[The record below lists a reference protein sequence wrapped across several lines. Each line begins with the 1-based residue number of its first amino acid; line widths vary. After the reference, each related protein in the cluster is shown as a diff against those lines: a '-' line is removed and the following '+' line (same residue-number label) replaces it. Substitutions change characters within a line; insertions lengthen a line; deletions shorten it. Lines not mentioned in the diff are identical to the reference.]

1 MFPDEATGKAAS
13 GALLETPTYSKLTI
27 DEAIARRSPSSENET
42 GRLQDDIHK
51 IGGFT
56 GDEVVGELSDEQ
68 MDRLVEAIQRTEGWK
83 EGTVTEEP

>member
-1 MFPDEATGKAAS
+1 
-13 GALLETPTYSKLTI
+13 
-27 DEAIARRSPSSENET
+27 
-42 GRLQDDIHK
+42 LQDDIHK